1 MLQYGTFPAAVPGVQ
16 PTHHRLKY
24 CHFVFVIM
32 SLLLLSLSCSYQVT
46 LAVLDDLLAVFFR
59 QFRLPSQQLD
69 NLALSWKIQK
79 SKSEQ
84 TLVHFPHLLLI
95 TEKVE
100 IMLQVESA
108 QVLSDE
114 VFIQL
119 HWWACRDLLQF
130 RLCSI
135 DDGRDHLDCVR
146 GVAEPAVSSGHCT
159 RDTWHVTCT
168 ATWPPGARAQ
178 AGWGP
183 RDTPHTASSK

>member
-1 MLQYGTFPAAVPGVQ
+1 MEPFQLLYPGSS
-16 PTHHRLKY
+16 RLITDWNEH
-24 CHFVFVIM
+24 CHFVIVIM
-32 SLLLLSLSCSYQVT
+32 SLLLSCSYQVT

-119 HWWACRDLLQF
+119 HWWACGDLLQF
-130 RLCSI
+130 RLCSV

-146 GVAEPAVSSGHCT
+146 GVAEPAVNTVIIITVHVT
-159 RDTWHVTCT
+159 RDLHRHVAPRCACSGRMRPSWHSAHCK
-168 ATWPPGARAQ
+168 Q
-178 AGWGP
+178 
-183 RDTPHTASSK
+183 

>member
-1 MLQYGTFPAAVPGVQ
+1 MLQYRAFPAAVPGVQ

-32 SLLLLSLSCSYQVT
+32 SLLLSCSYQVT

-119 HWWACRDLLQF
+119 HCWACGDLLQF
-130 RLCSI
+130 RLCSV

-159 RDTWHVTCT
+159 RDTWHFTCT